1 MLCWSAWFCLTNPST
16 HPSIV
21 DLLSVVTP
29 QQQQLEQTSLSSSI
43 FEHLPREESWWLL
56 NQSLKVLGCSFNIM
70 EQQFHSESHCMTKL
84 LGLSLRET
92 PATPRRKHISATCIH
107 HLLSGGRI
115 KEEVEPR
122 MVPRLRTLLLAQP
135 SVLHSSRV
143 TVTLQLLK
151 WFSGTSQAQFHLTEQ
166 LQDTRTPSLGARTH
180 SHLEG
185 DLHRFPPE
193 NQASD
198 WEELIFISAVSLS
211 CQHSSDERLLEW
223 WLQSLMIT
231 TSSPESRDE
240 ILLPPTW
247 TPSSPQL
254 FLLIL
259 TINITD
265 RMETRSNPGGG
276 WHPLGADQ
284 TNCLSDLN

>member
-166 LQDTRTPSLGARTH
+166 DSKILEHL
-180 SHLEG
+180 HLEQG
-185 DLHRFPPE
+185 LIPTWRGTCIGFLLRTRHQIERNWSSSLLFHWAVNTPVM
-193 NQASD
+193 SD
-198 WEELIFISAVSLS
+198 YWSVDYN
-211 CQHSSDERLLEW
+211 HW
-223 WLQSLMIT
+223 WLPHRLQRAEMRSSCHRPEPPLHHSCFFLSL
-231 TSSPESRDE
+231 P
-240 ILLPPTW
+240 
-247 TPSSPQL
+247 
-254 FLLIL
+254 
-259 TINITD
+259 
-265 RMETRSNPGGG
+265 
-276 WHPLGADQ
+276 
-284 TNCLSDLN
+284 